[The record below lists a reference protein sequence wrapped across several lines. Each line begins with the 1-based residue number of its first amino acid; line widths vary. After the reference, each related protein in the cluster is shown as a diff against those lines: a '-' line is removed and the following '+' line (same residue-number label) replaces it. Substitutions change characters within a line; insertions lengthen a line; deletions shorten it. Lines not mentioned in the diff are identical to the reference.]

1 MSPEVIVKGFKNWI
15 TQQMDELDIIEETG
29 NIGSDH
35 QHDLWMWDKMG
46 VAKTIIWMVKGVTM
60 VKLNKGHQ
68 LEEGN

>member
-35 QHDLWMWDKMG
+35 QHDL
-46 VAKTIIWMVKGVTM
+46 
-60 VKLNKGHQ
+60 
-68 LEEGN
+68 